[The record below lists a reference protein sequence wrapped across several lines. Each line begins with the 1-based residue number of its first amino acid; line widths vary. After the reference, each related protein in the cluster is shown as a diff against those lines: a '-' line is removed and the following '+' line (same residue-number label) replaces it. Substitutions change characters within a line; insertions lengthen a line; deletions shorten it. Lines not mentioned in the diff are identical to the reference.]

1 MKPFAIVLI
10 CNLLGSSLAARADF
24 TYQESTQI
32 TGGSV
37 IGLMKLAGIF
47 SKQARQ
53 AGEPIL
59 TSVMVKGNR
68 MVRNSRDHSEI
79 IDLDAGTVT
88 EIDHL
93 KKQYTTMTFEQM
105 RQQMEAE
112 AAKARAEQAKQP
124 REQQQPTSSDAQQVD
139 VKFKI
144 KVRNTDVS
152 KDVAGLTATESIL
165 TMNADATDQTSGQ
178 TGSLAMTNDMY
189 LAPEIPGY
197 EEVREFE
204 KRYAVK
210 LGTVISPALSPQMI
224 AMMHQPAAGKGMS
237 DMVAEM
243 SKLKGTPVLQV
254 MRMGTTLDGTPL
266 PAASEAAL
274 PAGPAPPSAG
284 EIARQSASAAIMS
297 NIPFGGFG
305 RKKKPQD
312 LPPSAADSAPLTSA
326 VLIEMTT
333 QMTNFS
339 RAPINSAQFNAPAG
353 YRPIEPTQMR

>member
-1 MKPFAIVLI
+1 MKPLAIVLT
-10 CNLLGSSLAARADF
+10 CNFLATSVAAHADF

-37 IGLMKLAGIF
+37 VSLMKFAGAF
-47 SKQARQ
+47 SKQARK

-68 MVRNSRDHSEI
+68 MIRNSQDHSEI

-93 KKQYTTMTFEQM
+93 KKQYITMTFEQM

-112 AAKARAEQAKQP
+112 VAKAQAEQAKQS
-124 REQQQPTSSDAQQVD
+124 RQQQQSPSADAQNVD
-139 VKFKI
+139 VKFKV
-144 KVRNTDVS
+144 KVRNTGAS
-152 KDVAGLTATESIL
+152 KDVAGLIATESIL
-165 TMNADATDQTSGQ
+165 TMNADATDQKSGQ

-224 AMMHQPAAGKGMS
+224 GMMQQPAASKGMS
-237 DMVAEM
+237 DMVEEI

-254 MRMGTTLDGTPL
+254 MRMGTTTDGTPL
-266 PAASEAAL
+266 LAASEAPL
-274 PAGPAPPSAG
+274 PVGPAPPSAG

-297 NIPFGGFG
+297 SIPFGGFG
-305 RKKKPQD
+305 KKKKQQEPAQ
-312 LPPSAADSAPLTSA
+312 SADSVPVTSV
-326 VLIEMTT
+326 VLVEMTT

-339 RAPINSAQFNAPAG
+339 RTPIDASRFSTPIG
-353 YRPIEPTQMR
+353 YERVEPRQIN